1 MSKVRKPNNNRARL
15 ERASRAALRQSKLAV
30 YNVDPAG
37 RQGLCNWETAA
48 KYRPSRHVADAIFDM
63 SHQWVI
69 YISAFCRDQGGRR
82 YYKSVEIA
90 PHGIY
95 HTDALAGVLDE
106 HYRALLDS
114 CNPAHIVGSGWIAN
128 PCGHA
133 LDEAGAA
140 RIFEAVD
147 AWKQPEPIELVD
159 PPKCHMKPM
168 RLAGDVDSRHWRC
181 QHCSHTKPIEV
192 AA

>member
-15 ERASRAALRQSKLAV
+15 ERASKAALRQSKLAV
-30 YNVDPAG
+30 YNVDPTG
-37 RQGLCNWETAA
+37 RQGLCNWDTAA

-63 SHQWVI
+63 SHAWVI
-69 YISAFCRDQGGRR
+69 YISAFCVDQNGRR

-90 PHGIY
+90 PRGIY

-114 CNPAHIVGSGWIAN
+114 CNPAHLVGSGWIAN
-128 PCGHA
+128 PCGQS
-133 LDEAGAA
+133 LVEEQAA

-147 AWKQPEPIELVD
+147 AWPEQE
-159 PPKCHMKPM
+159 
-168 RLAGDVDSRHWRC
+168 
-181 QHCSHTKPIEV
+181 
-192 AA
+192 AAA